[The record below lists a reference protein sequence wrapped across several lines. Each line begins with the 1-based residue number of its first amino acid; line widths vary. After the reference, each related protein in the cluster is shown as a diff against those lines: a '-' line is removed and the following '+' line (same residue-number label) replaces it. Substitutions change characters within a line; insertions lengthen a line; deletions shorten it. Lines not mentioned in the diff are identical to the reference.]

1 MRIARKGYPTRTMP
15 EAGYIMSGMRI
26 VLITAL
32 CLALGLTAIAMEIGK
47 PSPPFTIQRLNGPA
61 ISLSE
66 YKGKVVA
73 LAFIDTECPHCQH
86 LTGVL
91 NVIAKEYAGK
101 PVQIV
106 ECAFN
111 DAAAARI
118 PWFTQN
124 FQPAFP
130 IGYSPRD
137 PVLSYLSYSILKP
150 LYVPHLVFL
159 DKRGVVRGDFAGES
173 DFMTNPD
180 KNIRAELDEL
190 LKPAV
195 RTSTHPAGKS
205 PSGVRSTASAAPSHP

>member
-1 MRIARKGYPTRTMP
+1 MT
-15 EAGYIMSGMRI
+15 GMRI
-26 VLITAL
+26 LLVTAL
-32 CLALGLTAIAMEIGK
+32 CTALGLTAFAMELGK
-47 PSPPFTIQRLNGPA
+47 PSPAFTIQRINGPA
-61 ISLSE
+61 IPLTQFQ
-66 YKGKVVA
+66 GKVVA

-91 NVIAKEYAGK
+91 NTIAKEYQGK

-111 DAAAARI
+111 DGAVQRL

-137 PVLSYLSYSILKP
+137 PVLNFLAFSILKP
-150 LYVPHLVFL
+150 LYVPHMVFL
-159 DKRGVVRGDFAGES
+159 DRKGIVRGDYAGES
-173 DFMTNPD
+173 DFMANPE
-180 KNIRAELDEL
+180 KNVRAELDEL

-195 RTSTHPAGKS
+195 QSSAHPARKS
-205 PSGVRSTASAAPSHP
+205 QAATKSTASAAPSHP

>member
-1 MRIARKGYPTRTMP
+1 MRIARKGYPP
-15 EAGYIMSGMRI
+15 KPAPKAGYIMSGMRI

-66 YKGKVVA
+66 YKSKVVA

-91 NVIAKEYAGK
+91 NMIAKEYAGK

-150 LYVPHLVFL
+150 LYVPHMVFL
-159 DKRGVVRGDFAGES
+159 DKQGVVRGDFAGES

-190 LKPAV
+190 LKPAA
-195 RTSTHPAGKS
+195 RTSAHPGKS
-205 PSGVRSTASAAPSHP
+205 PAAVRSTASAAPSHP